1 MQLKQ
6 EILERQDWSACP
18 LCKGK
23 IVLDIESGENI
34 CDSCGLVVGNEA
46 AIAASRA
53 GELAKQN
60 SDSLSSTVNLPLGQ
74 TFIDRRNVDSRGKK
88 IHTADNLFMIRRLD
102 NQASIESSDRSIKRA
117 VAEIRRIAE
126 RLGIGSA
133 AQREALSIYY
143 KASKNGLIRGRSVDG
158 ICTAAIYVA
167 CRKLNIPRLLQ
178 DIVEVA
184 AHEDRKQIAPYCK
197 LLIRELGIHLSQ
209 LNAAEYVDYVARNAR
224 ISPRTQREA
233 LAILSQA
240 GSSPKLSG
248 KRPISVAAAAL
259 YLASRKTGENTSQ
272 LRIAGATN
280 LTPTTVRKTS
290 SDIEEI
296 LAENRTAAQPVPAAV
311 SEAIPIVANE

>member
-6 EILERQDWSACP
+6 EILESGERQACP
-18 LCKGK
+18 LCRGK

-34 CDSCGLVVGNEA
+34 CNSCGLVVGNED
-46 AIAASRA
+46 AIVQSRVGEAS
-53 GELAKQN
+53 KQN
-60 SDSLSSTVNLPLGQ
+60 SGSLSTTINLPLGQ

-88 IHTADNLFMIRRLD
+88 IRTADNMFMIRRLD
-102 NQASIESSDRSIKRA
+102 SQASIDNSDRSIKRA
-117 VAEIRRIAE
+117 MAEIRMIAE
-126 RLGIGSA
+126 RLGIGAA
-133 AQREALSIYY
+133 AQREAMSIYY

-184 AHEDRKQIAPYCK
+184 AYEDRKQIAPYCK

-224 ISPRTQREA
+224 ISPKTQREA
-233 LAILSQA
+233 LSILSEA
-240 GSSPKLSG
+240 GSTPKLSG

-296 LAENRTAAQPVPAAV
+296 LARKQEVVQSNSIVV
-311 SEAIPIVANE
+311 SD